1 LPQGKSFEFVI
12 EADKLDKIRRVIAH
26 NGGEVTEEINA
37 GEDVRLRVR
46 KSRDPEPEG

>member
-1 LPQGKSFEFVI
+1 MI

-26 NGGEVTEEINA
+26 NGGEVLEESRA

-46 KSRDPEPEG
+46 KHRVMESDCLDNP